1 MSFSNDLNSN
11 FKEEIK
17 KAFDSLDQDNS
28 GTITVKELEILMK
41 ELKMNPTQNEIAEMI
56 QEEDSNVDG
65 MLNFEEFQ
73 RIIFRMIGDKES
85 EEGVLDAF
93 KIFDKDRSGK
103 LEYKELKSILMNT
116 GDNLSEEDVENL
128 LDSVKFD
135 ENNQIDYY
143 EFVRKMFNFGYSQ

>member
-1 MSFSNDLNSN
+1 
-11 FKEEIK
+11 
-17 KAFDSLDQDNS
+17 
-28 GTITVKELEILMK
+28 
-41 ELKMNPTQNEIAEMI
+41 MNPTQNEIAEMI